1 MEADSIRET
10 FLAFFEERGHRR
22 MPSASLIPPPEDTS
36 TMLTVAGMQPFKPF
50 FLGTERP
57 PETRLTSSQACFRT
71 PDIEEVGKTMRHLT
85 FFEMLGNF
93 SFGDYFKEESIPF
106 GWELSVEGFGIDPDR
121 IWVTVFGGDDDL
133 GLGPDEESIA
143 IWRGIGIPD
152 DRIVR
157 LPRSENFWQAGP
169 TGPSGPCSEMY
180 LDRGPEFGS
189 DDLRPGDDTDRFL
202 EYWNHVFMTY
212 DLREDGSI
220 ELLPKKN
227 IDTGLG
233 LERMAAVL
241 QGVPSVF
248 QTDLFSPLVDLAVE
262 MSGIGFDESDEATR
276 AMRII
281 ADHSRGM
288 TFLLA
293 AGVVPSNEERGYVLR
308 RVMRRAIQ
316 QGRVLGLEADWLE
329 KFTDRTIEMM
339 GPAHPLVVN
348 ERERVS
354 RWVKSE
360 SEAFGKTLDRG
371 TELLDQVVEQAIED
385 GNSWISAADA
395 FQLHDTFGFP
405 YDLTREMIASRGLSV
420 DDQGFEEL
428 MEAQRRRARSGA
440 AAGSRGES
448 HDQLIDFSASAPET
462 EFVGYEALST
472 STGIAAV
479 GSGEGEKALVKLDR
493 SPFYAEGGGQ
503 VADSGRIAWEG
514 GAARVTDVVRVGD
527 DQVIEIAP
535 DSGDSEWI
543 PAEGQG
549 VEAEVDRRARM
560 KTMANHTA
568 THLLHAALRER
579 LGEHAHQAGSSV
591 TPAKLRFDFTHNEPL
606 SEEDVA
612 WVEERVNGWIKD
624 AEPVRWMVME
634 KPEAE
639 RLGAMALFGE
649 KYGDWVRVVEI
660 EGVSRELCG
669 GTHVS
674 NTAEVGIFAVTSEGS
689 SAANVRRIE
698 AITGPEA
705 IDWHR
710 AKVAELAEVGTL
722 LGDARDP
729 VEAARRTGERLA
741 GFEAEA
747 RKAADRL
754 QAELAGELAG
764 AVGPVGSGEAVISEV
779 PLADPKE
786 IIALAKAVQAES
798 PDCAVVLGGGSPGE
812 GRAGLVVL
820 LPTGAYVEMSAADLI
835 AELAPLIGGGGGGS
849 RELAQAGGRKPEGVS
864 EALVTARGRLE
875 SG

>member
-10 FLAFFEERGHRR
+10 FLAFFEEREHRR

-36 TMLTVAGMQPFKPF
+36 TMLTVAGMQPFKPY
-50 FLGTERP
+50 FLGTEQP
-57 PETRLTSSQACFRT
+57 PATRLTSSQACFRT

-106 GWELSVEGFGIDPDR
+106 GWELSVEGFGIDPAR
-121 IWVTVFGGDDDL
+121 IWVTVFGGDEEL

-143 IWRGIGIPD
+143 IWREIGLPD
-152 DRIVR
+152 ERIVR

-189 DDLRPGDDTDRFL
+189 DDLRPGDDTDRYL
-202 EYWNHVFMTY
+202 EYWNHVFMSY
-212 DLREDGSI
+212 DLREDGSL
-220 ELLPKKN
+220 EPLPKRN
-227 IDTGLG
+227 IDTGMG

-248 QTDLFSPLVDLAVE
+248 QTDLFSPLVELAVE
-262 MSGIGFDESDEATR
+262 MSGIGFEDSPEATR
-276 AMRII
+276 AIRII

-316 QGRVLGLEADWLE
+316 QGRVLGLEGDWLE
-329 KFTDRTIEMM
+329 RFTGRTIEMM
-339 GPAHPLVVN
+339 GPAHPLIVE
-348 ERERVS
+348 ERDRVT
-354 RWVKSE
+354 RWVRSE
-360 SEAFGKTLDRG
+360 SEAFSKTLDRG
-371 TELLDQVVEQAIED
+371 TELLEQVVDRAIEA
-385 GNSWISAADA
+385 GNSWISADDA
-395 FQLHDTFGFP
+395 FQLHDTYGFP
-405 YDLTREMIASRGLSV
+405 FDLTREMIATRGLSV

-448 HDQLIDFSASAPET
+448 HDRLIEFAGSSPET
-462 EFVGYEALST
+462 EFIGYETT
-472 STGIAAV
+472 SATTGVAAV
-479 GSGEGEKALVKLDR
+479 GEDEGERALVKLDR

-503 VADSGRIAWEG
+503 VADSGRLTWEG
-514 GAARVTDVVRVGD
+514 GSARVTDVVRVGD
-527 DQVIEIAP
+527 DQVIEISP
-535 DSGDSEWI
+535 GDNGDWI
-543 PAEGQG
+543 PPEGAG
-549 VEAEVDRRARM
+549 VEAEVDRSLRKR
-560 KTMANHTA
+560 TMANHTA

-579 LGEHAHQAGSSV
+579 LGDHAHQAGSSV
-591 TPAKLRFDFTHNEPL
+591 TPEKLRFDFTHNEPL
-606 SEEDVA
+606 TEEDVA
-612 WVEERVNGWIKD
+612 WVEERVNGWIKE

-634 KPEAE
+634 RPEAE

-669 GTHVS
+669 GTHVT
-674 NTAEVGIFAVTSEGS
+674 NTAEVGIFAITSEGS

-698 AITGPEA
+698 AITGAEA

-710 AKVAELAEVGTL
+710 ARVTELAEVGAL
-722 LGDARDP
+722 LGDPRDP
-729 VEAARRTGERLA
+729 VAAARRTGERLA
-741 GFEAEA
+741 SFEAEA
-747 RKAADRL
+747 KKEVDRRRS
-754 QAELAGELAG
+754 ELAVELAE

-779 PLADPKE
+779 PVSNPQE
-786 IIALAKAVQAES
+786 IIGIAKSVQAERPGS
-798 PDCAVVLGGGSPGE
+798 AVVLGGGTPGE
-812 GRAGLVVL
+812 GRAGLVAL
-820 LPTGAYVEMSAADLI
+820 IPGDAYGGISAADLI
-835 AELAPLIGGGGGGS
+835 AELASLIGGGGGGS
-849 RELAQAGGRKPEGVS
+849 DELAQAGGGRPEGVS
-864 EALVTARGRLE
+864 EALVTARARLE
-875 SG
+875 SA